1 MGTANQLLTI
11 ARKQLGICENPPGSN
26 NVRYN
31 TWYYGRKVHG
41 KAYPWCMVF
50 VQWCFAQVDVG
61 LPVRTASCSALMNAA
76 KGAGCWVTRSF
87 LPGDVVI
94 YDFTGKKKQAAHCGI
109 VESVTGSGVIAIEG
123 NTSAGN
129 DANGGQVQRRTRPGK
144 YIMGAVRPGFDK
156 EEPEMTQEEF
166 NKKFE
171 AALSAH
177 RHKLQDNDASSYSAE
192 ARKWAVACGLIQGSG
207 QLSDGTPNYMWE
219 DLLTREQLVT
229 VLYRFAQKSG
239 LL

>member
-1 MGTANQLLTI
+1 MGTAKEVLAL
-11 ARKQLGICENPPGSN
+11 ARKQLGICENPPSSN

-31 TWYYGRKVHG
+31 TWYYGREVMG
-41 KAYPWCMVF
+41 RAYPWCMVF
-50 VQWCFAQVDVG
+50 VQWCFAKSGVV
-61 LPVRTASCSALMNAA
+61 LPLRTASCGELMRAA
-76 KGAGCWVTRSF
+76 KAAGQWVVRDF
-87 LPGDVVI
+87 QPGDVVI

-123 NTSAGN
+123 NTGAEN

-156 EEPEMTQEEF
+156 EGPEMTQEEF

-207 QLSDGTPNYMWE
+207 KLPDGSDNYMWE
-219 DLLTREQLVT
+219 DLLTQEQAAQLLYTFARRFGLV
-229 VLYRFAQKSG
+229 
-239 LL
+239 

>member
-1 MGTANQLLTI
+1 MAAAERVLSI
-11 ARKQLGICENPPGSN
+11 ARRELGTKESPANSN
-26 NVRYN
+26 RVKYN
-31 TWYYGRKVHG
+31 AWYYGREVSG
-41 KAYPWCMVF
+41 SAYPWCMAF
-50 VQWCFAQVDVG
+50 VQWVFAQAGVK
-61 LPVRTASCSALMNAA
+61 LPVKTASCGALMNAA
-76 KGAGCWVTRSF
+76 KKAGQWVTKDYR
-87 LPGDVVI
+87 PGDVVI
-94 YDFTGKKKQAAHCGI
+94 YDFTGKKQQASHCGI

-192 ARKWAVACGLIQGSG
+192 ARKWAVACGPIQGSG
-207 QLSDGTPNYMWE
+207 KLPDGSDNYMWE
-219 DLLTREQLVT
+219 DLLTREQMATL
-229 VLYRFAQKSG
+229 LYRFA
-239 LL
+239 LLMGKA

>member
-1 MGTANQLLTI
+1 MTPVEHVIATAR
-11 ARKQLGICENPPGSN
+11 AELGVREDPPESN

-31 TWYYGRKVHG
+31 TWYYGREVHG

-87 LPGDVVI
+87 QPGDVVI

-123 NTSAGN
+123 NTGAEN
-129 DANGGQVQRRTRPGK
+129 DANGGQVQRRKRGRSLVKAYIRPFAYK
-144 YIMGAVRPGFDK
+144 K
-156 EEPEMTQEEF
+156 EEDTMTGKEIYEALQEYTA
-166 NKKFE
+166 KFPLPDWARAELEE
-171 AALSAH
+171 AKRLGITDGENPM
-177 RHKLQDNDASSYSAE
+177 Q
-192 ARKWAVACGLIQGSG
+192 LIPRYQAAIMAKRAAA
-207 QLSDGTPNYMWE
+207 N
-219 DLLTREQLVT
+219 
-229 VLYRFAQKSG
+229 
-239 LL
+239 

>member
-1 MGTANQLLTI
+1 MRTVKELLEVAVRQLNV
-11 ARKQLGICENPPGSN
+11 REDPPESN

-31 TWYYGRKVHG
+31 TWYYGREVHG

-76 KGAGCWVTRSF
+76 KGVGCWVTRSF

-94 YDFTGKKKQAAHCGI
+94 YDFTGKKQQASHCGI

-129 DANGGQVQRRTRPGK
+129 DANGGQVQRRTRGRSLVK
-144 YIMGAVRPGFDK
+144 AYIRPFGEETEDGMNIDK
-156 EEPEMTQEEF
+156 LLEEMTDEQAYRLLV
-166 NKKFE
+166 KAQAHA
-171 AALSAH
+171 AALPEPDWSAKEGH
-177 RHKLQDNDASSYSAE
+177 WARATSAGGVNGAAPE
-192 ARKWAVACGLIQGSG
+192 GLVKRC
-207 QLSDGTPNYMWE
+207 E
-219 DLLTREQLVT
+219 VT
-229 VLYRFAQKSG
+229 AILGRSG